1 MGVVVTVIV
10 LLALTAVGVLLIH
23 RLNSQ
28 HGSRAAAFHYGPLGT
43 AVPGTAPTSGRRVRG
58 RAVAASGTGERG
70 DRRAGGRGRL
80 RPRRRTHKR
89 PMPWSRPSVD
99 R

>member
-10 LLALTAVGVLLIH
+10 LLAVTAVGVLLVH

-28 HGSRAAAFHYGPLGT
+28 HGGRAAAFHYGPLGI

-58 RAVAASGTGERG
+58 RAVAASGTGERR
-70 DRRAGGRGRL
+70 DHRAGGRGRL
-80 RPRRRTHKR
+80 RPHRRTHKR
-89 PMPWSRPSVD
+89 PVPWSRSSLG